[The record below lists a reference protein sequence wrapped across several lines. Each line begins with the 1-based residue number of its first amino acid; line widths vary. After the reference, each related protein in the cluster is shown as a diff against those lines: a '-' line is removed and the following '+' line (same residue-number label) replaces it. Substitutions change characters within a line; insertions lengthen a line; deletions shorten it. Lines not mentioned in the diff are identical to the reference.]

1 MSASPD
7 SSSEIISTIHESVFS
22 SLKVARKP
30 HYASSWNENN
40 LKQLLCRTEE
50 LRLQTSNKNA
60 AETFE
65 DLPVLPRPERVQFTG
80 TAHGNDQK

>member
-7 SSSEIISTIHESVFS
+7 SSSEIISTIYESLFS

-30 HYASSWNENN
+30 HYASSTEQNK
-40 LKQLLCRTEE
+40 LKQLLCRAEE

-60 AETFE
+60 AEPFK
-65 DLPVLPRPERVQFTG
+65 DLPVLPRPERVQLTG